1 MLSFTKLNLLYL
13 TTFYAPNFVCFFS
26 FIIAM
31 YLDCGGDYT
40 STCDKIT
47 LNNIHIS

>member
-26 FIIAM
+26 FIIACI
-31 YLDCGGDYT
+31 LIVVVT
-40 STCDKIT
+40 IPLHVIK
-47 LNNIHIS
+47 